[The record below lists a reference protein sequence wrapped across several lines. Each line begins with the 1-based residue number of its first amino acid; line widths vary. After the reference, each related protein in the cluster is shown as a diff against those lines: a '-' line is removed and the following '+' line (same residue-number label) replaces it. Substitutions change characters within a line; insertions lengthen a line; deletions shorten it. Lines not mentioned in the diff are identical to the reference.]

1 MSHISIKAKFRNAQF
16 DSFYC
21 SRAEGCLNLLRRVW
35 MAGGKL
41 GSTREGKDPWKD
53 FEVIG
58 TQQRPGSG
66 FKEAWLGVGR
76 FVWGFKTPP
85 CVVSIVGKQKG

>member
-1 MSHISIKAKFRNAQF
+1 M
-16 DSFYC
+16 
-21 SRAEGCLNLLRRVW
+21 RRVW
-35 MAGGKL
+35 MAGGRL

-66 FKEAWLGVGR
+66 FKEAWLGV
-76 FVWGFKTPP
+76 
-85 CVVSIVGKQKG
+85 